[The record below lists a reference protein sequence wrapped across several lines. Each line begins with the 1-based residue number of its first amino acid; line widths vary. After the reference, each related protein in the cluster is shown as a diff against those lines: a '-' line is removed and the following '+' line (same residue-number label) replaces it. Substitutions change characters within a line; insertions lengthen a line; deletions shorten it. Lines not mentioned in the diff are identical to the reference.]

1 MLEKY
6 LANAQNMLHGTA
18 DFATAMT
25 AMYYIKETIRSGW
38 VNEERAVNVNH
49 PAESVAD
56 HSWACCI
63 LAELFLTKDINDSSL
78 FADIDKEK
86 YKDSYNKEH
95 IIRLLLVHDLAELE
109 TGDIPTTEMT
119 DEDIKEQKLCM
130 EKMSVLGSIPIF
142 QELYSISQN
151 WYEFSKEINEH
162 TDVNVKIAYEIDKL
176 EPLIQLLMYR
186 KEFPVDRYIKIRD
199 DWISSVRAEFERH
212 EATSFGYNLFDWI
225 LKYIIDD
232 EHYLY
237 NISGPNEE
245 VY

>member
-1 MLEKY
+1 
-6 LANAQNMLHGTA
+6 
-18 DFATAMT
+18 
-25 AMYYIKETIRSGW
+25 
-38 VNEERAVNVNH
+38 
-49 PAESVAD
+49 
-56 HSWACCI
+56 
-63 LAELFLTKDINDSSL
+63 
-78 FADIDKEK
+78 
-86 YKDSYNKEH
+86 
-95 IIRLLLVHDLAELE
+95 
-109 TGDIPTTEMT
+109 MT